1 VPIDFFKRNPLEI
14 LFSSQE
20 DKELRRKFAII
31 TGSKPNNLKL
41 YQRAMRHV
49 SAASTN
55 DLGFRDSY
63 ERLEYLG
70 DAILGMVVAEML
82 FKKFPFKEE
91 GFLTE
96 VRSKLVNRES
106 LNKLSIKIG
115 LKDLVI
121 FTKNKGSTISHKSVY
136 GDSLEALIGAIYLDK
151 GFNFCQSFIVHRLIV
166 PHFDVDELSKTLFN
180 YKSKIIEWGQKENI
194 SVEFRIVQDN
204 EGTKSKQFIAQ
215 VFINDEGKEKGF
227 GFSKKKAEQL
237 AAQKTLEVLNLN
249 ID

>member
-1 VPIDFFKRNPLEI
+1 MPIRFFKRNPITI
-14 LFSSQE
+14 LFSSHE
-20 DKELRRKFAII
+20 DKELRRKFSII
-31 TGSKPNNLKL
+31 IGAKPNNLKL

-49 SAASTN
+49 SAATTN
-55 DLGFRDSY
+55 GQGFRDSY

-106 LNKLSIKIG
+106 LNSLSIKIG
-115 LKDLVI
+115 LKDLVV
-121 FTKNKGSTISHKSVY
+121 FTKHKGTTISHKSVY

-151 GFNFCQSFIVHRLIV
+151 GFNFCQTFVIKKLIV
-166 PHFDVDELSKTLFN
+166 PHFDVDELSKTVFN

-194 SVEFRIVQDN
+194 NVEFRIVQDN
-204 EGTKSKQFIAQ
+204 DGTKSKQFVAQ
-215 VFINDEGKEKGF
+215 VFVNDEGKEKGY

-237 AAQKTLEVLNLN
+237 AAQNTIEALNLN
-249 ID
+249 IE